1 MTKLRTQQ
9 TRAPRGTFDMLASV
23 ALALSFVAP
32 ALRPIEAGAWTR
44 SAWARMDYAIDKAG
58 TLGKDIHALE
68 DKCAAGEMDA
78 CVMLDQLSGYAQ
90 TLNDMNK
97 RVGKP
102 PDAPSLEEPETN
114 YIFCGD
120 EACDVEAMEAIK
132 NFDIEKVKPG
142 TVRAALVKL
151 FKSYD
156 SKATGVLS
164 LDAFYQKWSEDT
176 SWQNT
181 LSAGPSDWGARQAR
195 AGARRIKRLFGGKPD
210 NTLTMAEFVGVLESE
225 YDKRLARG
233 GLSLSRAI
241 SEVES
246 NMPQRAIYAE
256 LYGNE

>member
-97 RVGKP
+97 RLGKP
-102 PDAPSLEEPETN
+102 PDAPSFVDALAHDARPESTAP
-114 YIFCGD
+114 I
-120 EACDVEAMEAIK
+120 
-132 NFDIEKVKPG
+132 
-142 TVRAALVKL
+142 
-151 FKSYD
+151 
-156 SKATGVLS
+156 
-164 LDAFYQKWSEDT
+164 
-176 SWQNT
+176 
-181 LSAGPSDWGARQAR
+181 GPRPQSGPIR
-195 AGARRIKRLFGGKPD
+195 PD
-210 NTLTMAEFVGVLESE
+210 FP
-225 YDKRLARG
+225 
-233 GLSLSRAI
+233 I
-241 SEVES
+241 
-246 NMPQRAIYAE
+246 
-256 LYGNE
+256 